1 MKLQKLLTTMGS
13 SLLAL
18 YFLVPGV
25 LKFVAWS
32 EHIEMMQQ
40 HQLPMPTLLLALA
53 GLTQITTALFI
64 LFKRHVAWAALYL
77 ALLTL
82 AINLGMH
89 DFWNYEG
96 VTAQHETQNFIK
108 NLGIF
113 AGLLLLSASNWPIE
127 RK

>member
-1 MKLQKLLTTMGS
+1 MQKALTTLGS

-32 EHIEMMQQ
+32 QHIEMMQQ
-40 HQLPMPTLLLALA
+40 HQLPMPALLLAIA
-53 GLTQITTALFI
+53 GLTEIIAALLI
-64 LFKRHVAWAALYL
+64 LFKRHIAWAALYL

-89 DFWNYEG
+89 DFWNFEG
-96 VTAQHETQNFIK
+96 VSAQHETQNFVK

-113 AGLLLLSASNWPIE
+113 AGLLLLSAMHWP
-127 RK
+127 KK